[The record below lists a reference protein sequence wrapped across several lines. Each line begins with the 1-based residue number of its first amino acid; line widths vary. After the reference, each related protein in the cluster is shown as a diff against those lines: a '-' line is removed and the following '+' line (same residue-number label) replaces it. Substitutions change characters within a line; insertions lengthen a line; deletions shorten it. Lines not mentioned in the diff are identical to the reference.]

1 MVLRGTENLKA
12 IPAPNQAEPRRDT
25 ELGVRRQ
32 LLSSADEV
40 STARLSISPS
50 PSLDFWLA
58 QSSVY
63 SHRSGYCFFC
73 IGDNLNQLSRA
84 RLSSLHLGDFLAH
97 GTVLRMADLKCRR
110 LVLLI

>member
-25 ELGVRRQ
+25 GLGVRRQ

-73 IGDNLNQLSRA
+73 IGDNLNQLSGPGSPHFIWEISWPTG
-84 RLSSLHLGDFLAH
+84 LFCGWLTSSVAGWF
-97 GTVLRMADLKCRR
+97 C
-110 LVLLI
+110 